1 MTDKTVV
8 YKTPC
13 IWIWVSMILFSGMCG
28 GVTGLYTGFHAA
40 QQSQQVQTEAKTNQV
55 LDKVATKLDSAKID
69 CPKPP
74 PVAVPVEKP
83 SWFHWWNGSNKH

>member
-13 IWIWVSMILFSGMCG
+13 IWLWISMILFSGMCG

-40 QQSQQVQTEAKTNQV
+40 QENQQTKVEVKTNQV
-55 LDKVATKLDSAKID
+55 LDRVASKLDCSKE
-69 CPKPP
+69 
-74 PVAVPVEKP
+74 PVAHAPAEKP
-83 SWFHWWNGSNKH
+83 NWWHWWNGAIKH